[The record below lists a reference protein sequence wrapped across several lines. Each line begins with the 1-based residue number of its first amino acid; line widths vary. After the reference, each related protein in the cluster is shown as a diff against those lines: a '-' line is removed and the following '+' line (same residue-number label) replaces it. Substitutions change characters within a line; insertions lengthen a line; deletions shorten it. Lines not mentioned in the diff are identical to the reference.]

1 MKPLVSVLLLVL
13 LISPQS
19 AFSQTLDPEPRGRGD
34 FERNSRQTGYAHR
47 RMLRNLE
54 ERGFFG
60 PQTLPNW
67 PDPVTTVLP
76 DWAPT
81 ETALLSM
88 QSIASV
94 LGIESSYRQYADLV
108 AGLISSVEVIIL
120 YPEKEQT
127 LLGELM
133 ERLEKEL
140 GILPFQDR
148 LSFYPAPGPS
158 MWIRDNGP
166 IFALDGNNHLAALDF
181 SARPFVDEDE
191 LWYTTP
197 SEISGV
203 EWEKEKQAF
212 EANRTRERLADALP
226 VALNRHLRLHGK
238 ADILAKRPP
247 ISLQGGDFI
256 TDGNGNFFISQE
268 TVQSNG
274 GDEQALTAAFKRYV
288 AEGQLH
294 FLFPLPGNTPKH
306 LDMVMKFV
314 DANTVL
320 LLESPTTPATNEK
333 PYMRRLRFEI
343 ESVLAYNRR
352 YLEDRF
358 PHLNIIGIPLLP
370 LVDEAPARILNRLRW
385 RIIARVCELNRLDI
399 LVLLNGTSTDSQFQ
413 QTEDALYAAIAAD
426 LAYSTRLETIEDL
439 QTAALHYLKMDIHS
453 ILQTNIPFQTIY
465 RSPANAIHLQTVGGR
480 ELIILPRF
488 APREGEHLKT
498 IAGWEKVVESAYRKA
513 RPDAIIKWVNADAAA
528 DLQGGLHCMFISFPK
543 ADRVLRP

>member
-1 MKPLVSVLLLVL
+1 MKLLLSLLLLVL
-13 LISPQS
+13 LLSPTVSFTQ
-19 AFSQTLDPEPRGRGD
+19 APDPEARGRGD
-34 FERNSRQTGYAHR
+34 FERNSRQSGYAHR

-67 PDPVTTVLP
+67 PKPVTTVLP

-88 QSIASV
+88 QSIATV
-94 LGIESSYRQYADLV
+94 LGIESSYRQYADLI

-133 ERLEKEL
+133 NRLEEEAA
-140 GILPFQDR
+140 ILPFQER
-148 LSFYPAPGPS
+148 IRFYPAPGPG

-166 IFALDGNNHLAALDF
+166 IFALDENNHLAALDF

-197 SEISGV
+197 SEIAGV
-203 EWEKEKQAF
+203 EWEKEKEAF

-238 ADILAKRPP
+238 SDILAKRPP

-256 TDGNGNFFISQE
+256 TDGKGNFFISQE

-274 GDEQALTAAFKRYV
+274 GDQQALTAAFQRYV

-294 FLFPLPGNTPKH
+294 VLFPLPGNTPKH

-314 DANTVL
+314 DENTIL
-320 LLESPTTPATNEK
+320 LLEAPPAPATAES

-352 YLEDRF
+352 YMEDQF
-358 PHLNIIGIPLLP
+358 PNLKIIGIPLLP
-370 LVDEAPARILNRLRW
+370 LVDESPARILNRLRW
-385 RIIARVCELNRLDI
+385 RIIAKVCELNRLDI
-399 LVLLNGTSTDSQFQ
+399 LVLLNGKITDPQFP
-413 QTEDALYAAIAAD
+413 QTEEALFAAIAAD
-426 LAYSTRLETIEDL
+426 LGYSTRLETIEDL

-453 ILQTNIPFQTIY
+453 ILQTNVPFQTIY
-465 RSPANAIHLQTVGGR
+465 RSPANAIHLQTPSDR

-488 APREGEHLKT
+488 TPREGEHLKT
-498 IAGWEKVVESAYRKA
+498 LAKWEKQIEGAYRGA

-543 ADRVLRP
+543 AESRL

>member
-1 MKPLVSVLLLVL
+1 MKLPLSVVLLTLVL
-13 LISPQS
+13 SHQL
-19 AFSQTLDPEPRGRGD
+19 AFAQTADPEPRERGHY
-34 FERNSRQTGYAHR
+34 ERNSRQSGYAHR

-54 ERGFFG
+54 EKGFFG

-67 PDPVTTVLP
+67 PKPVTTILP

-81 ETALLSM
+81 ETALLSV

-94 LGIESSYRQYADLV
+94 LGLESSYRQYADLV
-108 AGLISSVEVIIL
+108 AGLISSVDVIIL

-133 ERLEKEL
+133 DRLEQEV
-140 GILPFQDR
+140 GILPFQER

-166 IFALDGNNHLAALDF
+166 IFALDESNRLAALDF

-203 EWEKEKQAF
+203 EWEKEKEAF

-226 VALNRHLRLHGK
+226 VALNRHLRLHAK
-238 ADILAKRPP
+238 SDILAKRPP

-274 GDEQALTAAFKRYV
+274 GDQEALITAFQRYV
-288 AEGQLH
+288 ADGQLH

-314 DANTVL
+314 DGNTVL
-320 LLESPTTPATNEK
+320 LLEAPPAPATAES

-352 YLEDRF
+352 YLEDQF
-358 PHLNIIGIPLLP
+358 PNLNIIGIPLLP
-370 LVDEAPARILNRLRW
+370 LVNESPARILNRLRW
-385 RIIARVCELNRLDI
+385 RIIAKACDLNRLDI
-399 LVLLNGTSTDSQFQ
+399 LVLLNGKRTDPHFT
-413 QTEDALYAAIAAD
+413 QTEEALFAAIAAD
-426 LAYSTRLETIEDL
+426 LGYSTRLETIEDL

-453 ILQTNIPFQTIY
+453 ILQTNVPFQTIY
-465 RSPANAIHLQTVGGR
+465 RSPANAIHVQTLSDR

-488 APREGEHLKT
+488 TPREGEHLKT
-498 IAGWEKVVESAYRKA
+498 LAKWEKQVESAYREA
-513 RPDAIIKWVNADAAA
+513 RPNAIIKWVNADAAA
-528 DLQGGLHCMFISFPK
+528 DLQGGLHCMVISFPK
-543 ADRVLRP
+543 ADRDLRP